1 MGCSSTRIAYP
12 AISMVEYALLTLIT
26 LLSAILA
33 VFLFRKRIKRAFI
46 AGFITEGF
54 AAFDDLA
61 FEEVVMEEQ
70 GEKVK
75 RKVLTPYFRG
85 MLGQMAPI
93 LVSEGMKAIK
103 LKVPANLPV
112 NAAGE
117 LDFMAPVLQ
126 KLASGKKVKIEDFL
140 PVIME
145 KAMPYVEGFLGNL
158 QKGSS
163 PGASESKN
171 PFLKDVGQ

>member
-1 MGCSSTRIAYP
+1 
-12 AISMVEYALLTLIT
+12 MVEYAFLTFLVVIA
-26 LLSAILA
+26 AILA
-33 VFLFRKRIKRAFI
+33 VFLFRKRLITAFSGLI
-46 AGFITEGF
+46 LRNGFEM
-54 AAFDDLA
+54 FDTLA

-85 MLGQMAPI
+85 LLGQMAPI

-103 LKVPANLPV
+103 LKVPQNLPV

-145 KAMPYVEGFLGNL
+145 KAMPYIEGILGKMG
-158 QKGSS
+158 QSGPTEVAKS
-163 PGASESKN
+163 PSRGKIG
-171 PFLKDVGQ
+171 L

>member
-1 MGCSSTRIAYP
+1 
-12 AISMVEYALLTLIT
+12 MVEYAFLTFTGMIA
-26 LLSAILA
+26 AILA
-33 VFLFRKRIKRAFI
+33 AILFRKRIITALSGLILRN
-46 AGFITEGF
+46 GFEM
-54 AAFDDLA
+54 FDTLA
-61 FEEVVMEEQ
+61 FEEVVADVD

-75 RKVLTPYFRG
+75 QKVLTPYFRG
-85 MLGQMAPI
+85 FLSQMAPV

-103 LKVPANLPV
+103 LKVPANLPL

-145 KAMPYVEGFLGNL
+145 KAMPYLEGFLGKMATG
-158 QKGSS
+158 QAKGEAAAQS
-163 PGASESKN
+163 GKIG
-171 PFLKDVGQ
+171 L

>member
-1 MGCSSTRIAYP
+1 
-12 AISMVEYALLTLIT
+12 MVEYAFLTFIAIVA
-26 LLSAILA
+26 AILA
-33 VFLFRKRIKRAFI
+33 AILLRKRLFKAFSGLI
-46 AGFITEGF
+46 LRNGFEM
-54 AAFDDLA
+54 FDTLA
-61 FEEVVMEEQ
+61 FEEVVIEEQ

-93 LVSEGMKAIK
+93 LDTEGMKAIK
-103 LKVPANLPV
+103 LKIPQNLPV

-145 KAMPYVEGFLGNL
+145 KAMPYVEGFLGKMAESGPA
-158 QKGSS
+158 KGAES
-163 PGASESKN
+163 PAKGKIG
-171 PFLKDVGQ
+171 L

>member
-1 MGCSSTRIAYP
+1 M
-12 AISMVEYALLTLIT
+12 
-26 LLSAILA
+26 
-33 VFLFRKRIKRAFI
+33 AFT
-46 AGFITEGF
+46 GFILRNGF
-54 AAFDDLA
+54 EMFDNLA
-61 FEEVVMEEQ
+61 FEEVVVDVE

-75 RKVLTPYFRG
+75 QKVLTPYFRG
-85 MLGQMAPI
+85 FLGQMAPV

-145 KAMPYVEGFLGNL
+145 KVMPYVEGFLGRMTE
-158 QKGSS
+158 
-163 PGASESKN
+163 PGAEGKSANQSGKI
-171 PFLKDVGQ
+171 GI

>member
-1 MGCSSTRIAYP
+1 M
-12 AISMVEYALLTLIT
+12 
-26 LLSAILA
+26 
-33 VFLFRKRIKRAFI
+33 
-46 AGFITEGF
+46 
-54 AAFDDLA
+54 FDNLA
-61 FEEVVMEEQ
+61 FEEVVVEVE

-75 RKVLTPYFRG
+75 QKVLTPYFRG
-85 MLGQMAPI
+85 FLGQMAPI

-158 QKGSS
+158 SQKGSS
-163 PGASESKN
+163 PSTSETKN

>member
-1 MGCSSTRIAYP
+1 
-12 AISMVEYALLTLIT
+12 MVEYALLTLIT
-26 LLSAILA
+26 LLSVILA
-33 VFLFRKRIKRAFI
+33 VFLLRKRLITAFSGLI
-46 AGFITEGF
+46 LRNGFEM
-54 AAFDDLA
+54 FDTLA

-85 MLGQMAPI
+85 LLGQVAPI

-145 KAMPYVEGFLGNL
+145 KAMPYVEGFLGKMAESGPA
-158 QKGSS
+158 KGAES
-163 PGASESKN
+163 PGKGKIG
-171 PFLKDVGQ
+171 L